1 MLANVAGEFHSV
13 RRERSAQTTGA
24 LLACTRYRSARILGD
39 PERDSAAR
47 GLHTVGTGVGR
58 TYRHHL
64 LSLPETV
71 GFEVCGVAGVCVLIH
86 EMEFLRRR
94 RHTQLRHGCGV
105 LCLLLLADIVRYS
118 DCGEYPDYYD
128 HRIVAR
134 LQTQGNSGFVRC
146 SQKTVLTR

>member
-1 MLANVAGEFHSV
+1 MPTAVE
-13 RRERSAQTTGA
+13 
-24 LLACTRYRSARILGD
+24 LLACASSRPAHIRGD
-39 PERDSAAR
+39 PERASAAR
-47 GLHTVGTGVGR
+47 GLHTVGTGVCR

-118 DCGEYPDYYD
+118 DGGEYPDYYD
-128 HRIVAR
+128 HRQQLHEREACLIRPA
-134 LQTQGNSGFVRC
+134 
-146 SQKTVLTR
+146 KVLHPP